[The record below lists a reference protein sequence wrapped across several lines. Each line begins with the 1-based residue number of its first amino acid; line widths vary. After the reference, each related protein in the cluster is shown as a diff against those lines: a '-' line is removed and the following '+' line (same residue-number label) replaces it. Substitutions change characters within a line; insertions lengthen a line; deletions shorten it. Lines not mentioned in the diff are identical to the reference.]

1 MRKIKQIAIAGLCF
15 MAAATGGVL
24 LQKEVTPASANDT
37 FESVHDVEG
46 HFYMDGGASVRLE
59 EGSTGIRFSA
69 YVSKAWYDYASNSGA
84 NTITFYT
91 SIDKDGNTDLDEA
104 EIVPAKEEVA
114 FDEKTNLYW
123 YTGALVY
130 DNLDDLSS
138 EEKVQAYN
146 MQLVGKAYA
155 VIDDGTTQTT
165 VWADT
170 DDNVRSM
177 AEVADT
183 TIKLEGTEVD
193 GEVVDKYDSDD
204 ETLLKAYYT
213 SKAKTMY
220 VENTGATLDVASEYA
235 GANVL
240 KVAMKDQNDT
250 YNAGALTF
258 DNDVATATAASDEYA
273 TVYTDKGIVEVNFK
287 VCTGVIANVTDFV
300 SAFNVDANITGYYYL
315 ANDIAPKQDGSYEI
329 VKLTKTI
336 SSGKAFK
343 GTFDGGG
350 HTLNLEVGNGAG
362 VFAYLNGATVKN
374 ARFNLKMAANAG
386 WLNAGLAQYSF
397 GENYLSDVYV
407 NVENLSTACN
417 TFGAITPYYNG
428 HTNYT
433 RVVIETPTA
442 EELSGY
448 NTAKMGAI
456 AKFIGYM
463 DATAG
468 TDWQMNKRLN
478 TDVFVISSLPI
489 AVALSTSEVA
499 WTVYARNQMTDTN
512 GDGSITRDD
521 IDTANKITFVAQ
533 ESSKLYSYASVA
545 DLITK
550 QHNLAAYEESGYWS
564 ISTGAPVWKGNN

>member
-1 MRKIKQIAIAGLCF
+1 MKKIKKIAIAGLCCF
-15 MAAATGGVL
+15 AAVAGGVL
-24 LQKEVTPASANDT
+24 LQNDATSVSAEGT
-37 FESVHDVEG
+37 FTSVHDVEG
-46 HFYMDGGASVRLE
+46 HFYMDNGAAVRLN
-59 EGSTGIRFSA
+59 EGSSGIRFET
-69 YVSKAWYDYASNSGA
+69 YVSQDWYNYASNNGEK
-84 NTITFYT
+84 TVTFYT
-91 SIDKDGNTDLDEA
+91 SIDKDGNTDSGEA
-104 EIVPAKEEVA
+104 KIVLAKEA
-114 FDEKTNLYW
+114 LSFDEKTNLYRF
-123 YTGALVY
+123 TGAIVY
-130 DNLDDLSS
+130 DNLDEATDAV
-138 EEKVQAYN
+138 KVEAHN

-177 AEVADT
+177 AEVADS

-193 GEVVDKYDSDD
+193 GNVIDKYTPSE
-204 ETLLKAYYT
+204 ETVLKSYYT
-213 SKAKTMY
+213 SKKKTMY
-220 VENTGATLDVASEYA
+220 VENTGATLDVTPEFA
-235 GANVL
+235 GAKVL
-240 KVAMKDQNDT
+240 KVAMQDTNDT

-258 DNDVATATAASDEYA
+258 NDDVATATAASDAYA
-273 TVYTDKGIVEVNFK
+273 TVYTDKGIVETNFK
-287 VCTGVIANVTDFV
+287 VCTAVITNVTDFV
-300 SAFNVDANITGYYYL
+300 TAFNVDANITGYYYL

-329 VKLTKTI
+329 VKLTKGI
-336 SSGKAFK
+336 SSAKAFK

-350 HTLNLEVGNGAG
+350 HTLNLEVGNGNG
-362 VFAYLNGATVKN
+362 VFAYLYGATVKN

-428 HTNYT
+428 HMNYT

-468 TDWQMNKRLN
+468 TDWQMSKKLN

-489 AVALSTSEVA
+489 AVALSNQEVA

-512 GDGSITRDD
+512 GDGRITRDD
-521 IDTANKITFVAQ
+521 IDTTNKITFVAQ
-533 ESSKLYSYASVA
+533 ESSKLYSYTSVA
-545 DLITK
+545 DLIAK

-564 ISTGAPVWKGNN
+564 ISTGAPVWEGNN